1 MTDEKNPQQA
11 KIHKG
16 APKRDPVSYQTT
28 RDIIIPAG
36 TLMRYADK
44 GDNTFRCEVGFGDLV
59 AEFSF
64 EIKPGSVVGA
74 NTFKRVIAA

>member
-16 APKRDPVSYQTT
+16 SPKRDPVSYQTT

-36 TLMRYADK
+36 TILRHDGDDKYA
-44 GDNTFRCEVGFGDLV
+44 
-59 AEFSF
+59 AEIYPRGKFF
-64 EIKPGSVVGA
+64 VTAKPGA
-74 NTFKRVIAA
+74 EDNAFFKRVIAA